1 MKNRFD
7 FTRTLV
13 LKATSGNDD
22 CFFTGHND
30 YRCLALEELYKNLP
44 TDVLEGDIQTSKS
57 VIESR
62 GTNNLF
68 LVLHFARVSTCLKL
82 VLTKVGW
89 LVFLFFCLFFGT
101 VIKNLKRDSIPGPT
115 YTR

>member
-30 YRCLALEELYKNLP
+30 YRCLALEELYKNLR
-44 TDVLEGDIQTSKS
+44 TDVLEREIQTAKW

-82 VLTKVGW
+82 VLSLYLK
-89 LVFLFFCLFFGT
+89 FLAYI
-101 VIKNLKRDSIPGPT
+101 V
-115 YTR
+115 

>member
-68 LVLHFARVSTCLKL
+68 LVLHFARVSTFLKL
-82 VLTKVGW
+82 VLT
-89 LVFLFFCLFFGT
+89 LTFFRRHF
-101 VIKNLKRDSIPGPT
+101 
-115 YTR
+115 

>member
-30 YRCLALEELYKNLP
+30 YRCLALEELYKNLR
-44 TDVLEGDIQTSKS
+44 TDVLEREIQTAKW

-82 VLTKVGW
+82 VLNTSCYLGYKVG
-89 LVFLFFCLFFGT
+89 V
-101 VIKNLKRDSIPGPT
+101 NT
-115 YTR
+115 YYLQTITYALRTGVLQ

>member
-30 YRCLALEELYKNLP
+30 YRCLALEELYKNLR
-44 TDVLEGDIQTSKS
+44 TDVLEREIQTAKW

-82 VLTKVGW
+82 VLNTSCYLGYKVNKYY
-89 LVFLFFCLFFGT
+89 L
-101 VIKNLKRDSIPGPT
+101 
-115 YTR
+115 